1 MRNFKSYISHV
12 AEEHSLQEVTWLSP
26 SQPKD
31 FVQRAKSLIRGT
43 GLFSKSQ
50 NSRYASL
57 RNLLRGKEMIIY
69 RGGSMSAMIGGYYG
83 SSSSVTNWW
92 LLCLEDI
99 GEGKGL
105 QIEVSEIAS
114 YGVFQVKKVQRM
126 DLKPGSTL
134 QKFYDSIKSSNNYI
148 RFRVS

>member
-1 MRNFKSYISHV
+1 
-12 AEEHSLQEVTWLSP
+12 
-26 SQPKD
+26 
-31 FVQRAKSLIRGT
+31 
-43 GLFSKSQ
+43 
-50 NSRYASL
+50 
-57 RNLLRGKEMIIY
+57 
-69 RGGSMSAMIGGYYG
+69 MSAMIGGYYG

-105 QIEVSEIAS
+105 QIEVGESMS
-114 YGVFQVKKVQRM
+114 YSGVFQVKKVKRM